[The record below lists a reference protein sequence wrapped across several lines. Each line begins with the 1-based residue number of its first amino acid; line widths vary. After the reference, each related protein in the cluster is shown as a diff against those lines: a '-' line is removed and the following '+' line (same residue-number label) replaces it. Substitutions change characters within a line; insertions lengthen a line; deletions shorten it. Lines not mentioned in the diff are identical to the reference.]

1 MCCVRFVFVVFLF
14 ILKNRVRHFQ
24 IFKFF
29 YHMSNNDAKY
39 TFYCVIFNNN
49 NNNNNTNNPIN
60 GTFLNNFFQA
70 K

>member
-1 MCCVRFVFVVFLF
+1 
-14 ILKNRVRHFQ
+14 
-24 IFKFF
+24 
-29 YHMSNNDAKY
+29 MSNNDAKY